1 MVKLILPMAILM
13 VVSLSFVVHLGL
25 QHTSNGHGFSLRFE
39 LQIEGCKTDGKGK
52 PLVPLVKVF
61 LCQ

>member
-1 MVKLILPMAILM
+1 MAILM
-13 VVSLSFVVHLGL
+13 VVLLSFVVHLGL
-25 QHTSNGHGFSLRFE
+25 RHTSNGHGFSHTSLRFE
-39 LQIEGCKTDGKGK
+39 LQIEGCKTDGTGK